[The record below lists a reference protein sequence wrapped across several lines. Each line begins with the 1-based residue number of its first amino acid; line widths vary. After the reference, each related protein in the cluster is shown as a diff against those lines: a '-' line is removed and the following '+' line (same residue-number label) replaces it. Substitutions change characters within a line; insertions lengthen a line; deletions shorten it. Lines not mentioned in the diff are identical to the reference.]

1 MTAEPP
7 KNNKKEERKESLA
20 LASREYYRRMKIQGY
35 KKYGILIKESQMVK
49 LGIVAEQLDTSR
61 FELLEV
67 IIGDYLKALSDR
79 IENVD
84 LK

>member
-7 KNNKKEERKESLA
+7 KKTKKEDRKEALA

-49 LGIVAEQLDTSR
+49 LGIVAEQLNTSK

-84 LK
+84 